1 MAVPW
6 EWKRIDCFGSLRE
19 RDCFLSW
26 MRGQIASGIS
36 EEIEPPPN
44 QPREPGDQWFRH
56 IPTGSLWRVGPID
69 SYYGPGFW
77 LVQEKSRVHRRLA
90 AILAADVVGYSAL
103 MQRAEEATYAEF
115 ERLKRELIEP
125 SLSRHEGRLIKTTGD
140 GALAEFASPLA
151 AVGCAVEIQDHLAS
165 GSSPLSLR
173 IGLNLGDVI
182 VGKDGELYGDGIN
195 IAVRLEGIADPGGIL
210 ISEKVYSEVEGK
222 LDVDFEDRGEQRLKN
237 ISKPV
242 HAYAVRAMRRRE
254 FVSLFVSTA
263 VAWPL
268 ATRAQQPKMP
278 RIGWVVTGSPT
289 SHRFSLA
296 AFQDGLKALGY
307 VEGRNISVEYRWAQ
321 GNLSR
326 LPELANDLVQ
336 LKVDAILAGEM
347 PVVEAVKLA
356 TSTIPIV
363 AAGVGDL
370 AFLRSL
376 VGSLGRPVGN
386 LTGFVATA
394 PETAAKRFEI
404 MREIKPQARRAAVLA
419 NLDSTTTPRLELGFA
434 KESAAAGDF
443 AITLYDPRGVEKLT
457 SVLTQIP
464 QSNPDILVVL
474 NDPVLFTYRKL
485 IVEAANKQQL
495 PGVYGFREFV
505 EDGGLIS
512 YGTAIPDTYRRAAG
526 YVDRILKGEKPA
538 DLPVQLPTKFEMVVN
553 LKTAEA
559 LRLTIPQTLLAT
571 ADDVIE

>member
-1 MAVPW
+1 MAVSW
-6 EWKRIDCFGSLRE
+6 EWKKIGFFGSLRE
-19 RDCFLSW
+19 RDSFLSW
-26 MRGQIASGIS
+26 MRGQIAGGIS
-36 EEIEPPPN
+36 EEIEPPPD
-44 QPREPGDQWFRH
+44 QPRDPGDQWFRH
-56 IPTGSLWRVGPID
+56 IPTGSIWRVGPID

-77 LVQEKSRVHRRLA
+77 PVQDKPRVHRRLA
-90 AILAADVVGYSAL
+90 AILAMDVVGYSAL
-103 MQRAEEATYAEF
+103 MERDEEATYAEF

-125 SLSRHEGRLIKTTGD
+125 GLSRHEGRLIKTTGD

-210 ISEKVYSEVEGK
+210 ISEKVHSEVEGK
-222 LDVDFEDRGEQRLKN
+222 LDVGFEDRGEQQLKN

-254 FVSLFVSTA
+254 FVRLFVSNA

-326 LPELANDLVQ
+326 LPDLANDLVQ
-336 LKVDAILAGEM
+336 LKVDAILAGET
-347 PVVEAVKLA
+347 PVVEAVKHA
-356 TSTIPIV
+356 TSIIPIV

-370 AFLRSL
+370 ASL
-376 VGSLGRPVGN
+376 VALVASLGRPGGN

-419 NLDSTTTPRLELGFA
+419 NLGGSTPRLELEFA

-443 AITLYDPRGVEKLT
+443 AITLYDAREVEKLT

-474 NDPVLFTYRKL
+474 NDPFLFTYRKL

-495 PGVYGFREFV
+495 PSVYGFREFV

-526 YVDRILKGEKPA
+526 YVDRILKWEKPA

-559 LRLTIPQTLLAT
+559 LGLTIPQTLLAT

>member
-1 MAVPW
+1 MT
-6 EWKRIDCFGSLRE
+6 E
-19 RDCFLSW
+19 
-26 MRGQIASGIS
+26 Q
-36 EEIEPPPN
+36 
-44 QPREPGDQWFRH
+44 
-56 IPTGSLWRVGPID
+56 RV
-69 SYYGPGFW
+69 
-77 LVQEKSRVHRRLA
+77 QRRLA

-165 GSSPLSLR
+165 GSSSLSLR
-173 IGLNLGDVI
+173 IGLNLGDAI

-222 LDVDFEDRGEQRLKN
+222 LDVGFEDRGEQRLKN

-254 FVSLFVSTA
+254 FVSLFASTA

-268 ATRAQQPKMP
+268 AIPAQQPKMR

-289 SHRFSLA
+289 SHGSLLA
-296 AFQDGLKALGY
+296 AFQDGLKAVGY
-307 VEGRNISVEYRWAQ
+307 VEGGNISVEYRWAQ

-336 LKVDAILAGEM
+336 LKVDAILAGET
-347 PVVEAVKLA
+347 PVVEAVKHA

-363 AAGVGDL
+363 AAGVDDL
-370 AFLRSL
+370 ASL
-376 VGSLGRPVGN
+376 EAMVASLGRPGGN

-419 NLDSTTTPRLELGFA
+419 NLGGSTPRLELGFA

-474 NDPVLFTYRKL
+474 NDPFLFTCRKL

-538 DLPVQLPTKFEMVVN
+538 DLPVQLPPN
-553 LKTAEA
+553 LKWSST
-559 LRLTIPQTLLAT
+559 
-571 ADDVIE
+571 

>member
-1 MAVPW
+1 
-6 EWKRIDCFGSLRE
+6 
-19 RDCFLSW
+19 
-26 MRGQIASGIS
+26 
-36 EEIEPPPN
+36 
-44 QPREPGDQWFRH
+44 
-56 IPTGSLWRVGPID
+56 
-69 SYYGPGFW
+69 
-77 LVQEKSRVHRRLA
+77 
-90 AILAADVVGYSAL
+90 
-103 MQRAEEATYAEF
+103 
-115 ERLKRELIEP
+115 
-125 SLSRHEGRLIKTTGD
+125 
-140 GALAEFASPLA
+140 
-151 AVGCAVEIQDHLAS
+151 
-165 GSSPLSLR
+165 
-173 IGLNLGDVI
+173 
-182 VGKDGELYGDGIN
+182 
-195 IAVRLEGIADPGGIL
+195 
-210 ISEKVYSEVEGK
+210 
-222 LDVDFEDRGEQRLKN
+222 
-237 ISKPV
+237 
-242 HAYAVRAMRRRE
+242 
-254 FVSLFVSTA
+254 
-263 VAWPL
+263 
-268 ATRAQQPKMP
+268 MP

-336 LKVDAILAGEM
+336 LKVDAILAGET
-347 PVVEAVKLA
+347 PVVEAVKHA
-356 TSTIPIV
+356 TSIIPIV

-370 AFLRSL
+370 ASL
-376 VGSLGRPVGN
+376 MALVASLGRPGGN

-419 NLDSTTTPRLELGFA
+419 NLDGSTTRLELGFA
-434 KESAAAGDF
+434 RESAAAGDF
-443 AITLYDPRGVEKLT
+443 AITLYDAREVEKLT

-474 NDPVLFTYRKL
+474 NDPFLFTYRKL
-485 IVEAANKQQL
+485 IVEAANMQQL

-526 YVDRILKGEKPA
+526 YVDRILKGEKAA

-553 LKTAEA
+553 PKTAEA
-559 LRLTIPQTLLAT
+559 LGLTIPQTLLAT